1 MLHRRN
7 IITLLAGTML
17 VGASSFPAF
26 AQERVQAVA
35 TFSIIGDLVGQV
47 GGERVDVTTLV
58 GPDGDGHV
66 YSPSP
71 ADARRLAEAGII
83 FKNGLLY
90 EGWIDRLIASSG
102 TQAPVI
108 AVAENIDAI
117 PDGGHADDHDD
128 HGHSHDDHGHDH
140 DDHGHDHDDHGHS
153 HDDHGHDHDDHGHD
167 HDDHG
172 HDHDDHGHSHDDHD
186 HDDHD
191 HDDHDHDDHGH
202 DHHDHA
208 HGEFDPHAWQDV
220 GNVKVYVASIR
231 DALIAHDPDGAD
243 VYSANAEAYIAELAA
258 LDAEIRAAVAGLPEG
273 ALVITSHDAFRYFT
287 HAYGLAF
294 DAPLGTS
301 TEVEATAR
309 DVARLIETIRAN
321 DIRAVFAESL
331 TDARLIEQI
340 AREADVP
347 VAGTL
352 YSDALSPSDGPAG
365 TYIDMM
371 RHNISL
377 ISEGLGS

>member
-17 VGASSFPAF
+17 VGASSIPAL

-71 ADARRLAEAGII
+71 ADARRLAEGDIV
-83 FKNGLLY
+83 FTNGLLY

-102 TQAPVI
+102 TQAPVV

-117 PDGGHADDHDD
+117 PDGGHEDDHDD
-128 HGHSHDDHGHDH
+128 HGQDDHDHDDHDHDDDDHGHD
-140 DDHGHDHDDHGHS
+140 

-172 HDHDDHGHSHDDHD
+172 HDHDDHGDHGHDDHD
-186 HDDHD
+186 
-191 HDDHDHDDHGH
+191 
-202 DHHDHA
+202 DHA

-220 GNVKVYVASIR
+220 GNVKVYVANIR

-243 VYSANAEAYIAELAA
+243 LYSANAEAYIAALAA
-258 LDAEIRAAVAGLPEG
+258 LDAEIRAAVAALPEG

-287 HAYGLAF
+287 HAYDLEF

-321 DIRAVFAESL
+321 DIGAVFAESL

-352 YSDALSPSDGPAG
+352 YSDALSPPDGPSG